1 MKVIEYGVNNSE
13 TIMMLHG
20 GGLSWWNFRDE
31 AELLQ
36 EKYHIVLPVIDGH
49 AESGA
54 GFVSIESN
62 ADSLIEYI
70 KEHCNGRI
78 KALCGLSLG
87 AQVVVEMI
95 SKDND
100 ICEFAMIESV
110 SLILSKFTEKLIK
123 PAFSMSYSLI
133 SKKWFSKLQC
143 KSLHI
148 KDSLYEDYYRD
159 TCLVSKE
166 NMISFLK
173 ANTRYML
180 KDSFSNT
187 NAKIRVIVGEKEQK
201 SMIQSAK
208 LLSESTEKFV
218 LEIKDGLYHGEFSL
232 NQPQEYVKELIMM
245 IKGE

>member
-87 AQVVVEMI
+87 L
-95 SKDND
+95 NW
-100 ICEFAMIESV
+100 
-110 SLILSKFTEKLIK
+110 L
-123 PAFSMSYSLI
+123 
-133 SKKWFSKLQC
+133 
-143 KSLHI
+143 
-148 KDSLYEDYYRD
+148 
-159 TCLVSKE
+159 
-166 NMISFLK
+166 LK
-173 ANTRYML
+173 
-180 KDSFSNT
+180 
-187 NAKIRVIVGEKEQK
+187 
-201 SMIQSAK
+201 
-208 LLSESTEKFV
+208 
-218 LEIKDGLYHGEFSL
+218 
-232 NQPQEYVKELIMM
+232 
-245 IKGE
+245 

>member
-1 MKVIEYGVNNSE
+1 
-13 TIMMLHG
+13 
-20 GGLSWWNFRDE
+20 
-31 AELLQ
+31 
-36 EKYHIVLPVIDGH
+36 
-49 AESGA
+49 
-54 GFVSIESN
+54 
-62 ADSLIEYI
+62 
-70 KEHCNGRI
+70 
-78 KALCGLSLG
+78 
-87 AQVVVEMI
+87 MI

-110 SLILSKFTEKLIK
+110 SLIPSKFTEKLLR
-123 PAFSMSYSLI
+123 PAFSISYGLI
-133 SKKWFSKLQC
+133 SKKWFSKLQF

-148 KDSLYEDYYRD
+148 KDTLYEDYYRD

-201 SMIQSAK
+201 SLIQSAK
-208 LLSESTEKFV
+208 LLSESTAKSV

-245 IKGE
+245 IEGD